1 MCNSDFEKK
10 IMRRF
15 SNMSIFKRVIIVIY
29 TVMIVAAVYYLSSNY
44 LFRELSNEKML
55 EYKNVITKVY
65 SGSEVDKKIYDPVI
79 IGNKKIMF
87 ASYPMHTGYVLGIEK
102 NGELNVSYHFQTG
115 CNIVLNLL
123 VAVVVTCF
131 ILFETHKL
139 ILYILKKNLLIFKI
153 R

>member
-1 MCNSDFEKK
+1 MSNSDLEKRILK
-10 IMRRF
+10 KF
-15 SNMSIFKRVIIVIY
+15 SSMSILKRVIIIIY
-29 TVMIVAAVYYLSSNY
+29 TLVVVTAMYYLSSNY
-44 LFRELSNEKML
+44 LFRELSNKKML
-55 EYKNVITKVY
+55 EYKKVITQVY
-65 SGSEVDKKIYDPVI
+65 NGSEVDKKIYDPII

-102 NGELNVSYHFQTG
+102 KGELKVSYHFQTG

-123 VAVVVTCF
+123 VTVVTTWF